1 MSWRTWC
8 VASLGTVIVYKV
20 ELNNLKRRRK
30 EGAHKY
36 MQAYSSRQLKVII
49 EVGDGSGGG
58 GNQPKFCL
66 SPRIPPIFSSPL
78 PFEMTMD
85 ALVLI
90 PRGLEAT
97 LFPLDI
103 LNILQAMCMVG
114 SP

>member
-58 GNQPKFCL
+58 GKSTQILTLSSDSPHFFFPSPIRNDDGCL
-66 SPRIPPIFSSPL
+66 SAYSAR
-78 PFEMTMD
+78 
-85 ALVLI
+85 
-90 PRGLEAT
+90 
-97 LFPLDI
+97 
-103 LNILQAMCMVG
+103 VG
-114 SP
+114 SHVISS

>member
-58 GNQPKFCL
+58 GKINPNFDSLLGFPPFFLPL
-66 SPRIPPIFSSPL
+66 SHSK
-78 PFEMTMD
+78 
-85 ALVLI
+85 
-90 PRGLEAT
+90 
-97 LFPLDI
+97 
-103 LNILQAMCMVG
+103 
-114 SP
+114 